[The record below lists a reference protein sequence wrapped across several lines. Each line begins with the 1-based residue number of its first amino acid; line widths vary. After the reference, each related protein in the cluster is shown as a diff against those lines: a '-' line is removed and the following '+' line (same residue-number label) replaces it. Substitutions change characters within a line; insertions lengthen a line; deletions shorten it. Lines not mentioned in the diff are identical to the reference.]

1 LNVAKHTV
9 KRGECISSIA
19 YEHGFF
25 PDTLWNLPEN
35 AQLKQERKDM
45 NVLLPGDEVFIP
57 DRAEKTESGAT
68 EERHRFRKKGVPAK
82 LQLVFKIEHEPRANE
97 RYWLS
102 VDDGPFQTD
111 TLDETGLLE
120 APIPPNAAKA
130 HVFVGEG
137 VRKTE
142 HVFKLG
148 NVDPISEPSGSQ
160 SRLAN
165 LGYPC
170 EHEKHLGET
179 TRAALREFQKD
190 HGLNASGELDDATQN
205 ALKKAHGS

>member
-1 LNVAKHTV
+1 MAKYTV
-9 KRGECISSIA
+9 KQGECIDSIA
-19 YEHGFF
+19 FKHGHFWE
-25 PDTLWNLPEN
+25 TLWNLSEN
-35 AQLKQERKDM
+35 TELKQKRKDP
-45 NVLLPGDEVFIP
+45 NVLFPGDEVFIP
-57 DRAEKTESGAT
+57 DKREKTESGAT
-68 EERHRFRKKGVPAK
+68 EQRHRFRKKGVPAK
-82 LQLVFKIEHEPRANE
+82 LRLVFKIEHEPRANE

-120 APIPPNAAKA
+120 VSIPPNAAKA

-148 NVDPISEPSGSQ
+148 NVDPISKPSGIQ

-170 EHEKHLGET
+170 EHETHLGET
-179 TRAALREFQKD
+179 TRSALREFQKD